1 MSTEISVDI
10 DLLRDVIRG
19 VVPGVCL
26 RNTLGVTPPGL
37 LVIFLGVLRTVVY
50 SFLLSL
56 LFR

>member
-10 DLLRDVIRG
+10 DLLRDVTRG

-37 LVIFLGVLRTVVY
+37 LVIFLGVLRTVV
-50 SFLLSL
+50 
-56 LFR
+56 